1 MQRKSQFLDA
11 KEEVGDRAG
20 ELMVERAGRDLTSSS
35 NSRRVTDGRNSEN
48 RQPLSV
54 KQRRPRSK
62 KFQSKITMYFRR
74 IHLFSGLFMF
84 PWVMLYG
91 FTALLFN
98 HPTYLTDS
106 KTEIEHFSL
115 TEDELQS
122 LSPLASEMASAA
134 VAAATDQLNTNKVDQ
149 TIQLPESSVAVFSR
163 QFIGT
168 VENEEMNSS
177 VRLNFDNGIGYLRN
191 RKKESATQLIQDQDS
206 RKAGAK
212 LEDELNLTLPKDP
225 VAAFRKSVTRILQD
239 HKLDPNALA
248 LRSVPNLEFDAMVDG
263 ELKRMRLSQ
272 RRSSRNSSRQT
283 GVANPASEE
292 ELDLESTYESK
303 LSIVG
308 LSPRALSPRSFL
320 LRLHMA
326 HGYGVQANAR
336 WFWAIAVDLMFASMC
351 FWGISGIVMWWQ
363 IKRTRKIG
371 LALLTVSAVVA
382 TYLAIGMHW
391 QIVNG

>member
-1 MQRKSQFLDA
+1 MKRKSEILDVKA
-11 KEEVGDRAG
+11 EVGDRAG
-20 ELMVERAGRDLTSSS
+20 DLMIERAGKDLTSAS
-35 NSRRVTDGRNSEN
+35 NSRHRHNNRNSDN
-48 RQPLSV
+48 GQSLS
-54 KQRRPRSK
+54 KKRRRSRSK
-62 KFQSKITMYFRR
+62 KFQAKLTMYFRR

-98 HPTYLTDS
+98 HPTYMTDS

-115 TEDELQS
+115 TETELQS

-134 VAAATDQLNTNKVDQ
+134 VAAATEQLNASKVDQ
-149 TIQLPESSVAVFSR
+149 IIQLPESSAAMFSR

-191 RKKESATQLIQDQDS
+191 RQKETASQIVKDKDS
-206 RKAGAK
+206 RKEGAR
-212 LEDELNLTLPKDP
+212 LEDELDLTLPKDP
-225 VAAFRKSVTRILQD
+225 VAAFRKSVTRILQE
-239 HKLDPNALA
+239 HKLDPNALS

-263 ELKRMRLSQ
+263 ELKRLRLSQ
-272 RRSSRNSSRQT
+272 RRSSRGSSRQA
-283 GVANPASEE
+283 GVANPASDEE
-292 ELDLESTYESK
+292 GDLESSYESK
-303 LSIVG
+303 LTIVG

-371 LALLTVSAVVA
+371 LALLIVSAVVA